1 MESNSLAK
9 NIRPKKALGQN
20 FLTSVPARDAIVS
33 AASLHKSD
41 LVLEIGPGKGFL
53 TEALLASGSQLLA
66 IEKDRDLIAYLGAHF
81 SKELESKKLTLEE
94 GDALTFEPPHSLY
107 KLVANIPYYITGA
120 ILERFLSHERKPS
133 LMVVLVQKEV
143 AERIVARDGKES
155 ILSLAVKAYG
165 RPRIAHRVSAGSF
178 FPKPKV
184 DSAVLAI
191 EGISSSNFVNEEHEL
206 VYFTIIKR
214 GFLHKRK
221 MLLSNLKELFPED
234 IMTPLFEKLAIDKKE
249 RAENVTLET
258 WLRLSLE
265 LSRSS

>member
-1 MESNSLAK
+1 MENSPVKK
-9 NIRPKKALGQN
+9 NLRPKKALGQN
-20 FLTSVPARDAIVS
+20 FLTSLPAREAIIS
-33 AASLHKSD
+33 AASLHKGE

-53 TEALLASGSQLLA
+53 TAGILASGSQLVA
-66 IEKDRDLIAYLGAHF
+66 VEKDTELIGYLSEHF
-81 SKELESKKLTLEE
+81 SSKIKDGQLTLYE
-94 GDALTFEPPHSLY
+94 GDALTLEPPHLLY

-165 RPRIAHRVSAGSF
+165 KPRIAHRVSAGSF

-191 EGISSSNFVNEEHEL
+191 EGISGSHFVSEDHEL
-206 VYFTIIKR
+206 IYFTILKR

-221 MLLSNLKELFPED
+221 MLFSNLKELFGEEVLA
-234 IMTPLFEKLAIDKKE
+234 PLFDRLDIDRKE
-249 RAENVTLET
+249 RAENVKLET
-258 WLRLSLE
+258 WLNLSLE
-265 LSRSS
+265 LSRLA

>member
-1 MESNSLAK
+1 MIVSTERK
-9 NIRPKKALGQN
+9 NKGPKKALGQN
-20 FLTSVPARDAIVS
+20 FLTSPPARDAIVA
-33 AASLHKSD
+33 AASLQKGD

-53 TEALLASGSQLLA
+53 TEGLLASNSQVLA
-66 IEKDRDLIAYLGAHF
+66 VEKDKDLIEYLSGRF
-81 SKELESKKLTLEE
+81 SKDLESKKLILKE
-94 GDALTFEPPHSLY
+94 GDALTFEPPHALY

-191 EGISSSNFVNEEHEL
+191 EGISSSHFIDDDHEL
-206 VYFTIIKR
+206 VYFTILKR

-221 MLLSNLKELFPED
+221 MLFSNLKELFPEEVLA
-234 IMTPLFEKLAIDKKE
+234 PLFDTLSIDRKE
-249 RAENVTLET
+249 RAENVKLET